1 MSIEQEIKQ
10 VEVTIEEAKKAVELG
25 KSAAKLE
32 KNSDFKKTVMQ
43 GYFIDEAARLA
54 LLVSDPMISPELR
67 AAVMRDIDGVGAFK
81 RYLSFM
87 VQMGQQA
94 ERTIEENEQTLEEI
108 REENENFTVYGS
120 SEDEGEV

>member
-1 MSIEQEIKQ
+1 
-10 VEVTIEEAKKAVELG
+10 LG
-25 KSAAKLE
+25 KSATKLE

-94 ERTIEENEQTLEEI
+94 ERSIEENEQTLQEI
-108 REENENFTVYGS
+108 REENDNFTVYGS
-120 SEDEGEV
+120 SDDEGEV